1 MSNEV
6 EGKEKAVE
14 ILSNQIIVLK
24 RSLDDSAKENMESE
38 NVLLAV
44 IRVENTNLIEELST
58 LSERQK
64 RLVLDLN

>member
-24 RSLDDSAKENMESE
+24 RSLDDSAKENMELE

-44 IRVENTNLIEELST
+44 VRVENTNLIEELST